1 MLHRNG
7 GSFRGP
13 TAAEE
18 SWTGVVVIGL
28 WTGRE
33 ARALRLGLRMTIET
47 FGEHLGVAARTV
59 AKWEAQGSG
68 IVPVPTIQEVL
79 ETALER
85 ATPAQQARFQLLIRG
100 GPAVGVGSH
109 PRPGGRGCAGP
120 GA

>member
-1 MLHRNG
+1 M
-7 GSFRGP
+7 
-13 TAAEE
+13 
-18 SWTGVVVIGL
+18 VVIGL

-79 ETALER
+79 DTALR
-85 ATPAQQARFQLLIRG
+85 AFVQGFVVEATTLKV
-100 GPAVGVGSH
+100 GPIYGWPSWGQNRTKPWIGPP
-109 PRPGGRGCAGP
+109 PRTTTTTNAP
-120 GA
+120 